1 MALHLLS
8 NMKASDFLNNIKG
21 LPLAD
26 ANKKLENTCGIVD
39 FLSCKEEVEE
49 LLEPV
54 SEQEAKDEFGD
65 WQTNFQLACDVCQLM
80 KEKDIRPEVVIE
92 PTCGKGTFILAALQT
107 FDSIELMFGIEI
119 YKPYLNT
126 LKINLLDNALNSHR
140 SNAKIKLFHSSI
152 FDFDFKQIRG
162 KCEQK
167 NILVIGNPPWVTN
180 SKLGSIN
187 SRNLPVKSNFKNQ
200 RGIEAITGKGNFDIA
215 EYICNMMIRE
225 FGSTNAKLAF
235 LIKNSVIKNLVY
247 RQKSNNDCICRI
259 EQHNID
265 AAKEFNV
272 SVAASLLFLEFGSER
287 AQECTVFDFYS
298 RTKQHSF
305 GWVEDKFVSNTEVY
319 RKWQRFDNESQLEWW
334 SGIKHDCSKVMELTK
349 NAEGQFVNGL
359 NEIVD
364 IEPDLVYPLVKSSDI
379 SNGNI
384 SQTRKYVIVT
394 QHTPSE
400 STDYIAKQYPKTYAY
415 LICHADMLDGRGS
428 IIYKKRPRFAMFG
441 IGDYSFKKYK
451 IAVSALYKI
460 PRFALIEPVD
470 GRPVMLDDTCYL
482 IGFDNKEEA
491 QMMLYL
497 LNHTITKAFI
507 ETIMFSDA
515 KRVINK
521 DLLMRIDIA
530 EVSETLADGHYSQ
543 SVPYPLDTFSK
554 KLKVTHPQQ
563 LELF

>member
-1 MALHLLS
+1 
-8 NMKASDFLNNIKG
+8 MKASDFLDETKR
-21 LPLAD
+21 LSLAD
-26 ANKKLENTCGIVD
+26 ANKKLEDACGIVD
-39 FLSCKEEVEE
+39 FLSYKEEIDE

-54 SEQEAKDEFGD
+54 SEQEARDEFGD
-65 WQTNFQLACDVCQLM
+65 WQTNYQLACNVCQLM
-80 KEKDIRPEVVIE
+80 KEKGIRPQVVIE
-92 PTCGKGTFILAALQT
+92 PTCGKGAFVLAALQT
-107 FDSIELMFGIEI
+107 FESLELVYGIDI
-119 YKPYLNT
+119 YKPYLNV
-126 LKINLLDNALNSHR
+126 LKLNLLEKSFDSHR
-140 SNAKIKLFHSSI
+140 HNAKIRLFHSSI
-152 FDFDFKQIRG
+152 FDFDFKPIKEQCG
-162 KCEQK
+162 QK

-187 SRNLPVKSNFKNQ
+187 SNNLPFKSNFKNQ
-200 RGIEAITGKGNFDIA
+200 RGIDAITGKGNFDIA

-225 FGSTNAKLAF
+225 FGGTSTQLTF

-247 RQKSNNDCICRI
+247 RQKSNHENISKI
-259 EQHNID
+259 EQYNID
-265 AAKEFNV
+265 AAKEFSV
-272 SVAASLLFLEFGSER
+272 SVAASLLYLEFGSGK
-287 AQECTVFDFYS
+287 AQECSVFDFYS
-298 RTKQHSF
+298 RAKQYSY
-305 GWVEDKFVSNTEVY
+305 GWVGEKFVSNTEIY

-349 NAEGQFVNGL
+349 NAEGQFVNAL

-364 IEPDLVYPLVKSSDI
+364 IEPELVYPLVKSSDI

-384 SQTRKYVIVT
+384 TKTRKYVIVT
-394 QHTPSE
+394 QHSPSE

-415 LICHADMLDGRGS
+415 LTSHADMLDGRGS

-460 PRFALIEPVD
+460 PRFALVEPID

-491 QMMLYL
+491 QMTLYL

>member
-1 MALHLLS
+1 
-8 NMKASDFLNNIKG
+8 MKAGDFLNEIKR
-21 LPLAD
+21 LSLTD
-26 ANKKLENTCGIVD
+26 ANKKLEDACGIVG
-39 FLSCKEEVEE
+39 FLSYKEEIDE

-54 SEQEAKDEFGD
+54 SEQEARDEFGD
-65 WQTNFQLACDVCQLM
+65 WQTNYQLACNVCQLM
-80 KEKDIRPEVVIE
+80 KEKGIRPQVVIE
-92 PTCGKGTFILAALQT
+92 PTCGKGAFVLAALQT
-107 FDSIELMFGIEI
+107 FESLELVYGIDI
-119 YKPYLNT
+119 YKPYLNA
-126 LKINLLDNALNSHR
+126 LKLNLLEKSFDSHR
-140 SNAKIKLFHSSI
+140 HNAKIKLFHSSI
-152 FDFDFKQIRG
+152 FDFDFKPIKEQCG
-162 KCEQK
+162 QK

-187 SRNLPVKSNFKNQ
+187 SNNLPFKSNFKNQ
-200 RGIEAITGKGNFDIA
+200 RGIDAITGKGNFDIA

-225 FGSTNAKLAF
+225 FGDTSTQLTF

-247 RQKSNNDCICRI
+247 RQKSNQGNISNI
-259 EQHNID
+259 EQYNID
-265 AAKEFNV
+265 AAKEFSV
-272 SVAASLLFLEFGSER
+272 SVAASLLYLEFGSGK
-287 AQECTVFDFYS
+287 ALECSVFDFYS
-298 RTKQHSF
+298 RTKQYSY
-305 GWVEDKFVSNTEVY
+305 GWVGEKFVSNTEIY

-349 NAEGQFVNGL
+349 NAEGLFVNAL

-364 IEPDLVYPLVKSSDI
+364 IEPELVYPLVKSSDI

-384 SQTRKYVIVT
+384 TKTRKYVIVT
-394 QHTPSE
+394 QHSPSE
-400 STDYIAKQYPKTYAY
+400 STDYIARQYPKTYAY
-415 LICHADMLDGRGS
+415 LISHADMLDGRGS

-460 PRFALIEPVD
+460 PRFALVEPID
-470 GRPVMLDDTCYL
+470 GRPAMLDDTCYL

-491 QMMLYL
+491 QMTLYL

-543 SVPYPLDTFSK
+543 SVPYPFDTFSK